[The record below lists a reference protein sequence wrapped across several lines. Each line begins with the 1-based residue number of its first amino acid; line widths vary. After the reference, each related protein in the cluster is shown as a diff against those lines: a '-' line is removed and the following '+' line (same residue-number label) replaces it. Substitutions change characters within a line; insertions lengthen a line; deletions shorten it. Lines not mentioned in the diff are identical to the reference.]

1 MDGVEKSLP
10 NPHDPTLAIDRLAA
24 VDALT
29 IADRINE
36 ILDLIRGKESVTF
49 ERLFIAPLTRE
60 YVIVTFMAILEVCK
74 LKMVKLLQANSFG
87 VIWIVPSLLD
97 NDLSE
102 EELLD
107 RHVT

>member
-1 MDGVEKSLP
+1 VGAEG
-10 NPHDPTLAIDRLAA
+10 
-24 VDALT
+24 LT

-36 ILDLIRGKESVTF
+36 KLDLLRGKESVTF

-60 YVIVTFMAILEVCK
+60 YIIVTFLAILELCK

-87 VIWIVPSLLD
+87 VIWIVPSLLES
-97 NDLSE
+97 DLYE

-107 RHVT
+107 RQAP